1 MVAIIDQSKASYPK
15 RIMMKMWWMWST
27 TDGRYNSMPS
37 MINVCMNDDMEC
49 FGIETHGCDT
59 CLMMA
64 NIIDMFILNKK
75 RANQ

>member
-1 MVAIIDQSKASYPK
+1 
-15 RIMMKMWWMWST
+15 
-27 TDGRYNSMPS
+27 

-75 RANQ
+75 QANQ